1 MRFFAF
7 LGSLL
12 VIALLAA
19 LIGPSYVDWNQFK
32 SRFEQEAT
40 LTLGLPVKVKGTAGI
55 RLLPLPSV
63 TFTEIEVGA
72 SADSIPVLV
81 ADSFKIDIE
90 LAPLLKGN
98 VVVVDMQ
105 MANPTLNI
113 ELDKQGQMDVPEFA
127 SPRQELQGA
136 NVSLENIAITNGQ
149 VKISDARYDRI
160 IQIEDIDWTLK
171 RSLRQHSEF
180 LQQMW
185 LGHKWC
191 QAQ

>member
-1 MRFFAF
+1 MA
-7 LGSLL
+7 
-12 VIALLAA
+12 IALLAA

-72 SADSIPVLV
+72 SADSVPVLV

-105 MANPTLNI
+105 LAKPTMNI
-113 ELDKQGQMDVPEFA
+113 ELDKQGQLDVPDLA

-136 NVSLENIAITNGQ
+136 NVSLENISITSGR
-149 VKISDARYDRI
+149 VLISSASS
-160 IQIEDIDWTLK
+160 WTALISSDFLYTICVVSS
-171 RSLRQHSEF
+171 SLRGS
-180 LQQMW
+180 
-185 LGHKWC
+185 GD
-191 QAQ
+191 